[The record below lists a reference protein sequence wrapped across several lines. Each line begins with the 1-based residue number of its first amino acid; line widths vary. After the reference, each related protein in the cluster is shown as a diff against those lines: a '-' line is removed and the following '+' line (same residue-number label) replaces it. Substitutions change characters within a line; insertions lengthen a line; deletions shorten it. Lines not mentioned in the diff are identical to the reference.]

1 MEEESG
7 KKLSINSGIVCLLN
21 DPQGMLDAYTGITVN
36 CGVFMASPE
45 IYAKLA
51 AKNARIN
58 TGDLKIQEI
67 KGRIIQL
74 DADTV
79 IDGGTDL
86 KGLFVLASGNLIVR
100 GEGLKCL
107 GESEGIIVLG
117 TLYYP
122 ASGGFASLAKVKG
135 GKQAYPDGAW
145 VFLGDQDLGKALAA
159 LPPGVKHL
167 WVSGTLSAL
176 NAGAL
181 ETASAA
187 GLNIDC
193 GSLLTYEGLYGRFG
207 GLLHSP
213 DPVLVPDGYEITGNL
228 DSSQLPLYGPRIYV
242 NGNFSMKSSKDLPL
256 LEAVEAV
263 EVRGRAQLPSSAVST
278 FKKKGKAGSYEVFE
292 GRLVEVNGNVQW
304 GRLDFAGAGEEK
316 LTVKVNGCLQFDDDV
331 TEEDLEWIAALSYNG
346 AVLLPRRLKSIAASK
361 AKEANGFM
369 GDPED
374 FEKMTGRSIKDY
386 AGGRKED
393 NETAV
398 NTGSY
403 ILA

>member
-21 DPQGMLDAYTGITVN
+21 DPGGMLDAYTGVTVN
-36 CGVFMASPE
+36 CGVFTASPE
-45 IYAKLA
+45 IYAKLT

-58 TGDLKIQEI
+58 AGDLKIQEI
-67 KGRIIQL
+67 KGRIIQF

-79 IDGGTDL
+79 IDGGMDL
-86 KGLFVLASGNLIVR
+86 TGLFVLASGNLIVR
-100 GEGLKCL
+100 GEGLACL
-107 GESEGIIVLG
+107 GESEGVIVLG

-135 GKQAYPDGAW
+135 AKQAYPDGAW
-145 VFLGDQDLGKALAA
+145 VFLGDQDLGKVLAA

-167 WVSGTLSAL
+167 WISGTLSAL

-181 ETASAA
+181 EAAAAA
-187 GLNIDC
+187 GLQVDC
-193 GSLLTYEGLYGRFG
+193 NSLLSYEGLYGRFG
-207 GLLHSP
+207 GLFHSP
-213 DPVLVPDGYEITGNL
+213 EPVLVPDGYEITGNL
-228 DSSQLPLYGPRIYV
+228 KSAQLPLYGPRIYV
-242 NGNFSMKSSKDLPL
+242 NGNFSMESKDLPL

-278 FKKKGKAGSYEVFE
+278 FKKKGRAGSYEVFE

-304 GRLDFAGAGEEK
+304 GRPDFAGAAGEK
-316 LTVKVNGCLQFDDDV
+316 LTIKVNGCLQFDDDV
-331 TEEDLEWIAALSYNG
+331 TEEDLERIAALSYNG
-346 AVLLPRRLKSIAASK
+346 VVLLPRRLKSITASK
-361 AKEANGFM
+361 LNEANGFM

-374 FEKMTGRSIKDY
+374 FEKMTGRSLNDY
-386 AGGRKED
+386 AGGREEG
-393 NETAV
+393 NVTAV
-398 NTGSY
+398 NTGTY